1 MLRRSQLRRRS
12 SVSDVRTTSV
22 SEFRR
27 KEHGRQAWE
36 VVARTV
42 VVSSKRFELMK
53 VQRVRRKAQHAREPA
68 RGHVAVEH
76 RSLAREEDAEG
87 CFSHEHEHAREE
99 STHKQKRCE
108 LIEGSP
114 TSNYPSKNEEKSV
127 WDTFGAP
134 PHFRR
139 QARIEKWPLSLRRTL
154 LSDQQSCCSV
164 TAESSQSL
172 PLLSRIVDL

>member
-1 MLRRSQLRRRS
+1 MLRRPQLRRRS

-22 SEFRR
+22 FRISAQ
-27 KEHGRQAWE
+27 ENDRQVRE

-42 VVSSKRFELMK
+42 VVSSKRFEVMK
-53 VQRVRRKAQHAREPA
+53 AQRVRRKTQHAWQPA
-68 RGHVAVEH
+68 RGHVLVEH

-87 CFSHEHEHAREE
+87 CFSHEHEHAGEE

-108 LIEGSP
+108 LIEGSS
-114 TSNYPSKNEEKSV
+114 TSNYPSKNEETSV

-139 QARIEKWPLSLRRTL
+139 QARIGKWPLSLRRTL